1 LPADKKRAEENAKRT
16 AAVLAK
22 IWAKK
27 GPEAERAYREEFE
40 AWKKG
45 VREHNEKDD
54 AIRKAREDA
63 KKEGRVIV
71 TEKLRSELWRERNK
85 VRLLQSLQMQATFAY
100 SVRDARV
107 AFDNYCDQLSVKR
120 QAKLAPLKSAAK
132 ALASPFTPD
141 KSDDLSWVPATSP
154 YAPRRSATKSGISP
168 APGKRPRFRMPA
180 QHTPSRFVQYDD
192 VELMPDG
199 SPMPQVGPYLGDY
212 ANRKKSSDKK
222 KKGDQT
228 GYAKLEDK
236 SEGG

>member
-1 LPADKKRAEENAKRT
+1 
-16 AAVLAK
+16 
-22 IWAKK
+22 
-27 GPEAERAYREEFE
+27 
-40 AWKKG
+40 

-141 KSDDLSWVPATSP
+141 KSGDLSWVPATSP
-154 YAPRRSATKSGISP
+154 YAPRRSGGRSGTQAKP
-168 APGKRPRFRMPA
+168 QKRPRFRMPA